1 MKKWIIYI
9 LLFFV
14 ILVPST
20 PVSAS
25 PVEST
30 AKMREAGTYPVTVSH
45 KDKVTG
51 EEKEVVVYVTV
62 ITPRTT
68 IDEGVNEG
76 IDASDVLVPVGTM
89 ENITDAVIITLT
101 NAHAWNLADGSSIT
115 IAKVELISIDDKE
128 GMYQVK
134 FSTEKGTATIV
145 TILESLE
152 SNFVLDEEY
161 INTIGI
167 YGIISR
173 WIWGFILSIM
183 LLLAIIVILY
193 IYIRRR
199 VKRIEDTLYERKLR
213 MRKK

>member
-76 IDASDVLVPVGTM
+76 IDASDVLVPAGTM
-89 ENITDAVIITLT
+89 EDITDAALITLT
-101 NAHAWNLADGSSIT
+101 NAHAWNLADGSPIE

>member
-1 MKKWIIYI
+1 MKKWLSYV

-14 ILVPST
+14 LLVPSM

-30 AKMREAGTYPVTVSH
+30 ANMREAGTYPVVVSY

-51 EEKEVVVYVTV
+51 EEKEVIVYVTV

-76 IDASDVLVPVGTM
+76 IDASDVLVPAGTM
-89 ENITDAVIITLT
+89 ADITDAAIITLT
-101 NAHAWNLADGSSIT
+101 NAHAWNLADGSPIA
-115 IAKVELISIDDKE
+115 IAKVELIAVDEKE
-128 GMYQVK
+128 GIYQVK
-134 FSTEKGTATIV
+134 FSTEKGTTTTV

-152 SNFVLDEEY
+152 SYFVLDEEY
-161 INTIGI
+161 INSIGL

-173 WIWGFILSIM
+173 WIWGFIISII

-193 IYIRRR
+193 IYTRKR
-199 VKRIEDTLYERKLR
+199 VKRIEETLYERKLK
-213 MRKK
+213 MRGK

>member
-1 MKKWIIYI
+1 MKKWLSYI
-9 LLFFV
+9 LLFFA
-14 ILVPST
+14 IIVPIT

-30 AKMREAGTYPVTVSH
+30 ANMREAGTYPVVVSH

-76 IDASDVLVPVGTM
+76 IDASDVLVPAGTM
-89 ENITDAVIITLT
+89 KDITDAALITLT
-101 NAHAWNLADGSSIT
+101 NAHAWNLADGSPIAIT
-115 IAKVELISIDDKE
+115 KVELISIDEKE

-134 FSTEKGTATIV
+134 FSTEKGTATTV

-161 INTIGI
+161 INTIGL

-193 IYIRRR
+193 IYTRKR
-199 VKRIEDTLYERKLR
+199 VKRIEETLYERQLK

>member
-1 MKKWIIYI
+1 MKKWVSYI

-30 AKMREAGTYPVTVSH
+30 ENMREAGTYPVVVSH
-45 KDKVTG
+45 KDKGTG

-76 IDASDVLVPVGTM
+76 IDASDVLVPARTM
-89 ENITDAVIITLT
+89 EDITDATIITLT
-101 NAHAWNLADGSSIT
+101 NAHAWNLVDGSPIA

-128 GMYQVK
+128 GVYQVK
-134 FSTEKGTATIV
+134 FSTEKGTATTV
-145 TILESLE
+145 TILETLE

-161 INTIGI
+161 INTIGL

-173 WIWGFILSIM
+173 WIWGFIISIV
-183 LLLAIIVILY
+183 LLLIIIVVLY

-199 VKRIEDTLYERKLR
+199 VKRIEETLYERKLR